1 MSSKIESLVENIFE
15 MRDEPAARAE
25 DAARKPLP
33 VVKKPKNDKKDRAR
47 WEAMNK
53 AKGVNR
59 PYKPTL
65 EQSRENLKSVVEGI
79 VKARNKV
86 LKNNHDKDAGM
97 KAYMRS
103 PNIDVT
109 QTPRVKNAVKK
120 NRKIGDGGGAAF
132 RAAGREK
139 RQEQIRIVLEGFVK
153 ARNKELK
160 GRHEKKLGVQS
171 NATVNNPRA
180 RVAKTKANAHQKQ
193 DPRGSVAGAAMLKA
207 DGRASR
213 QESFKNAIKKT
224 FLREEEDDSTKAAF
238 TQGLMKH
245 MGKTTKGSI
254 EKSGGDTGAYDKIK
268 KGKDARKAVN
278 MAPVHYQPDTKTG
291 GDSKRRDLKAGPKG
305 HSAKN
310 TFEKKGKR
318 QAQADKF
325 SKGTKTAGMSKDAIN
340 QSGVEGQYVKK
351 DGQSIPSKRWSAL
364 KGAMAN
370 RKFNR
375 SMKGIPDGN

>member
-1 MSSKIESLVENIFE
+1 MSSKIESLVENIFARSE
-15 MRDEPAARAE
+15 KAAQ
-25 DAARKPLP
+25 KPIPGAKGKP
-33 VVKKPKNDKKDRAR
+33 VKNDPGVEVHFKKPKKSKFAPMKKA
-47 WEAMNK
+47 
-53 AKGVNR
+53 
-59 PYKPTL
+59 
-65 EQSRENLKSVVEGI
+65 VVE
-79 VKARNKV
+79 A
-86 LKNNHDKDAGM
+86 
-97 KAYMRS
+97 
-103 PNIDVT
+103 
-109 QTPRVKNAVKK
+109 
-120 NRKIGDGGGAAF
+120 
-132 RAAGREK
+132 
-139 RQEQIRIVLEGFVK
+139 
-153 ARNKELK
+153 
-160 GRHEKKLGVQS
+160 
-171 NATVNNPRA
+171 
-180 RVAKTKANAHQKQ
+180 
-193 DPRGSVAGAAMLKA
+193 
-207 DGRASR
+207 
-213 QESFKNAIKKT
+213 